1 MKFILENK
9 KGLLLCVSISIVSYI
24 FQYIQTLIFES
35 KIFDVLI
42 ISLLIGILI
51 KNIPKNI
58 PSFFSREDNA
68 PKFVSKNLLEFAVI
82 LLGFNINFSIVKE
95 SGLSL
100 ISISVISVF
109 LGMALIFLLCKTILK
124 LDKTV
129 SILVATGN
137 SICGNS
143 AIAAMASV
151 IKSPPNLVASA
162 ISFSAAIGLIQVIF
176 LPLLFTAL
184 SITEFQYGV
193 IAGLSV
199 YAVPQVVA
207 ASFVIGNEAGLIA
220 TQVKLLRVL
229 MLGPLIL
236 IVGLFFNKEG
246 AELFSKNKIGTYIPW
261 FVVGFIFA
269 SIIGSTNMLSENIIN
284 ILNNISKVLFSI
296 SMAGIGLTVAFK
308 DLKVSAL
315 KISFAVLSSSLLMI
329 GFAIIGIALFR
340 L

>member
-1 MKFILENK
+1 
-9 KGLLLCVSISIVSYI
+9 
-24 FQYIQTLIFES
+24 
-35 KIFDVLI
+35 
-42 ISLLIGILI
+42 
-51 KNIPKNI
+51 
-58 PSFFSREDNA
+58 
-68 PKFVSKNLLEFAVI
+68 
-82 LLGFNINFSIVKE
+82 
-95 SGLSL
+95 
-100 ISISVISVF
+100 
-109 LGMALIFLLCKTILK
+109 
-124 LDKTV
+124 
-129 SILVATGN
+129 
-137 SICGNS
+137 
-143 AIAAMASV
+143 
-151 IKSPPNLVASA
+151 
-162 ISFSAAIGLIQVIF
+162 
-176 LPLLFTAL
+176 
-184 SITEFQYGV
+184 
-193 IAGLSV
+193 
-199 YAVPQVVA
+199 
-207 ASFVIGNEAGLIA
+207 
-220 TQVKLLRVL
+220 